1 MATRQ
6 ITTDDI
12 TGATIEGDV
21 MAVTLTFPA
30 RVEIFKDDKGKENK
44 VEIPETSFTLD
55 VSGST
60 FSALAS
66 LALGSPAGLA
76 EIMATT
82 FKSVRKSSG
91 SDDESEIIRAWAKEN
106 GVEVKDRGRVPADV
120 IAKFRAAH
128 PAK

>member
-12 TGATIEGDV
+12 TGATIEGEV
-21 MAVTLTFPA
+21 FSVTLAFPA
-30 RVEIFKDDKGKENK
+30 RVEIGKDDKGKETK
-44 VEIPETSFTLD
+44 VEIPESSVTLD

-60 FSALAS
+60 YSALRS
-66 LALGSPAGLA
+66 LAIGSPAGLA
-76 EIMATT
+76 EIMAVT

-91 SDDESEIIRAWAKEN
+91 NDDESEIIRAWAKEN
-106 GVEVKDRGRVPADV
+106 GVDVKDRGRVPADV

-128 PAK
+128 PAQ